1 MLGGN
6 FKVANNDDNPF
17 VYVDWSPN
25 LGIRVQELKVP
36 TITGQIRQRKIEI
49 FRTNFGS
56 EFRIFTQ

>member
-25 LGIRVQELKVP
+25 LGIRVQELP
-36 TITGQIRQRKIEI
+36 WWRKNAYQQY
-49 FRTNFGS
+49 NFHLLIPSLGS
-56 EFRIFTQ
+56 LISF